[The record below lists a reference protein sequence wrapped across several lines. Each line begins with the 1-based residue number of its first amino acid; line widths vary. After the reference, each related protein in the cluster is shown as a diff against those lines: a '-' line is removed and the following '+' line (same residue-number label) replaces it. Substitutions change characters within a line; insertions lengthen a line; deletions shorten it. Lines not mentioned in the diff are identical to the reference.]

1 LLKATGD
8 GGGQESSSSGSTTGD
23 GSDAAAAMSLLWN
36 DGSGGG
42 DSSIS
47 SDAAGSDWNS
57 GGGEAETSSSSGT
70 TASSLVTSPELPA
83 DANMLPGAWRNA
95 TVSRIEQSQRP
106 TTRSAAAATTT
117 TTPAIRK
124 HQQELSRREA
134 FRRTS
139 VLLLSGTAIGGA
151 TLRHQ
156 WEELQKSSKKIADLN
171 YTRIIQESSITI
183 TVDGPM
189 ACECLDSKT
198 FQKVQKLKLPGW
210 VPPYLVPPPKVIRD
224 TTNVE
229 LLTAA
234 VLAGSVVEMSRT
246 TLLYPLLTL
255 KTRVQTDVNTRIRK
269 RRRAG
274 LKPKRRLQV
283 AQLQARKH
291 FREGQLYAGLW
302 PSLFISVPATGVYFG
317 VRDIV
322 QRSLVPYTDAV
333 GGSLTVALCA
343 ALVADVSSL
352 LIRTPA
358 DTLAVRLQAATGE
371 EAQWEEHEGRSM
383 TVEERRAYL
392 QGKIG
397 DWFLESFERMPALI
411 LTDLPYLLSRI
422 AINRLLL
429 DQGGPVSLGRYEGI
443 VLASA
448 VLCGL
453 LTTPFDVAR
462 TRILVDSDS
471 DPSNGIDGGSGEGL
485 WRTFHTISQEG
496 GGGVRNLFAGWLER
510 VAYLG
515 IGRAWI
521 EPLQILGYIALR
533 DFILLEWF

>member
-1 LLKATGD
+1 MGDSGEAAAIGLLSNDD
-8 GGGQESSSSGSTTGD
+8 GGAASSSG
-23 GSDAAAAMSLLWN
+23 DA
-36 DGSGGG
+36 
-42 DSSIS
+42 
-47 SDAAGSDWNS
+47 SDWN
-57 GGGEAETSSSSGT
+57 GAEGMTS
-70 TASSLVTSPELPA
+70 TASSLVPMSERTV
-83 DANMLPGAWRNA
+83 DAEVPPGHWRNA
-95 TVSRIEQSQRP
+95 TSIPRIEQSP
-106 TTRSAAAATTT
+106 GPSTRSRPATTA
-117 TTPAIRK
+117 AILA
-124 HQQELSRREA
+124 QQQLSRREA

-139 VLLLSGTAIGGA
+139 ILLLSGTAIGGA
-151 TLRHQ
+151 TLHHQ
-156 WEELQKSSKKIADLN
+156 WEVLQQSSKPIADLN

-189 ACECLDSKT
+189 ACECLDSRT

-210 VPPYLVPPPKVIRD
+210 VPPILVPPPKVIHD

-234 VLAGSVVEMSRT
+234 AMAGSVVEMGRT
-246 TLLYPLLTL
+246 SLLYPLLTL
-255 KTRVQTDVNTRIRK
+255 KTRVQTDVSTRIRK
-269 RRRAG
+269 RRQGG

-302 PSLFISVPATGVYFG
+302 PSLLISVPATGVYFG

-322 QRSLVPYTDAV
+322 QRSLVPYTDAL
-333 GGSLTVALCA
+333 GGSLSIALCA
-343 ALVADVSSL
+343 ALVADICSL

-358 DTLAVRLQAATGE
+358 DALAVRLQAATGE
-371 EAQWEEHEGRSM
+371 EHQWEEHEGRVM

-411 LTDLPYLLSRI
+411 LTDIPYLLSRI

-429 DQGGPVSLGRYEGI
+429 NQGGPVSLGRYEGI

-462 TRILVDSDS
+462 TRILVDSDN
-471 DPSNGIDGGSGEGL
+471 DPTNGIDGGSGEGL